1 MKSLYKLSIFS
12 AILFASGILA
22 ADVVIKQVPMTVN
35 DIAGKNGQEV
45 YDQLCAVC
53 HGTDGK
59 GDGPAAQA
67 LANPVP
73 DLTQLGTGVNAK
85 YSNAQLKHI
94 IAGRS
99 RTVHE
104 DIVGMPLWEV
114 EFQYVHRNWNGQPRT
129 SYARSKIHS
138 LTEYVEGLTLAATD

>member
-1 MKSLYKLSIFS
+1 MKALTIFVAAVFLSVCSL
-12 AILFASGILA
+12 AGAE
-22 ADVVIKQVPMTVN
+22 VVIKQVPLELN
-35 DIAGKNGQEV
+35 DIAGKNGQEM

-53 HGTDGK
+53 HGADGT
-59 GDGPAAQA
+59 GHGPATPA

-73 DLTQLGTGVNAK
+73 DLTQLGIGVKGK
-85 YSNAQLKHI
+85 YSSAQLKHV

-104 DIVGMPLWEV
+104 GIVGMPLWEV
-114 EFQYVHRNWNGQPRT
+114 EFQYVRTRNGQPGT
-129 SYARSKIHS
+129 TYARAKIHS

>member
-1 MKSLYKLSIFS
+1 MKLSHKLLIFS
-12 AILFASGILA
+12 TLLIASGILSA
-22 ADVVIKQVPMTVN
+22 EVVIRQVPMSLN
-35 DIAGKNGQEV
+35 DIAGKNGQEM

-53 HGTDGK
+53 HGAEGE

-73 DLTQLGTGVNAK
+73 DLTQLGTGVNGK
-85 YSNAQLKHI
+85 YSSAQLKHI

-104 DIVGMPLWEV
+104 DIAGMPLWEV
-114 EFQYVHRNWNGQPRT
+114 EFQYVQRNWNGQPRT

>member
-1 MKSLYKLSIFS
+1 MKVLKIFVAVVFLMVCSL
-12 AILFASGILA
+12 
-22 ADVVIKQVPMTVN
+22 ADAEVVIKQVPMKVS
-35 DIAGKNGQEV
+35 DIAGKNGQEM

-53 HGTDGK
+53 HGVDGK

-73 DLTQLGTGVNAK
+73 DFTQLGTGVGGE
-85 YSNAQLKHI
+85 YSSAQLKHV

-104 DIVGMPLWEV
+104 GIVGMPLWEV
-114 EFQYVHRNWNGQPRT
+114 EFQYVHRSWNGQPST
-129 SYARSKIHS
+129 SYARAKIHS
-138 LTEYVEGLTLAATD
+138 LAEYVEGLTLAATD